1 MKSSKLRILSILM
14 AGAIA
19 LGGCSGSAPSDAEG
33 KRDAEDVTLT
43 VYVPSWTGSNL
54 LQGLKGI
61 ALTYGSRN
69 NINIEFI
76 EPYSQEEKR
85 ESQKLSVELM
95 SGKGPDI
102 LINPGHCLLTSDI
115 HKVMA
120 SGVFADLG
128 PLLELEGKEEQY
140 FTKVLDS
147 GKYENEQLIVPLFF
161 SIKCFVSTRNVLEK
175 NHFDLNQC
183 GTYRGFL
190 NELHS
195 SLDSATAPSPLIYE
209 QRCDL
214 LYLSDSICN
223 PPVIDYDNRTADFS
237 RPEVR
242 ETYEFTKD
250 LMDRYPLSLSGENYR
265 VPKGEE
271 GAGLLKSGKAL
282 FLTEYESGGWST
294 LNWLYDLNPWLEEG
308 DQLVMTA
315 LRRASDDSV
324 ITYDQFSMAVNRNSR
339 SLEASAELIE
349 YLLSDTVQCNYFK
362 DYLPVYRQG
371 VEARIQTL
379 WAQRDL
385 PEHILDDYRSLV
397 NDVGGIQFNLQ
408 FLTTMYEMMEPYYL
422 DKESYDSCISNVQN
436 RFSIF
441 VDE

>member
-33 KRDAEDVTLT
+33 KRDAEAVTLT
-43 VYVPSWTGSNL
+43 IYVPSWTGSNL

-95 SGKGPDI
+95 SGRGPDI
-102 LINPGHCLLTSDI
+102 LVNPGMCFHTVDI
-115 HKVMA
+115 HKIMS

-161 SIKCFVSTRNVLEK
+161 SIRWFVSTRNVLEK

-214 LYLSDSICN
+214 LYLSDSIYD
-223 PPVIDYDNRTADFS
+223 PPVIDYNNRTVDFS
-237 RPEVR
+237 RPGVQK
-242 ETYEFTKD
+242 TYEFTKD
-250 LMDRYPLSLSGENYR
+250 LMDRYPLSPYGENYR
-265 VPKGEE
+265 TPEAE
-271 GAGLLKSGKAL
+271 DGAGILKSGKAL
-282 FLTEYESGGWST
+282 FLANDECGGFGT
-294 LNWLYDLNPWLEEG
+294 LNSLYHINIRIEEN

-315 LRRASDDSV
+315 LRRASDNSV
-324 ITYDQFSMAVNRNSR
+324 ITYYKFSIAVNRNSR
-339 SLEASAELIE
+339 NLEAATEFIE
-349 YLLSDTVQCNYFK
+349 YLLSDTVQCNHFQAH
-362 DYLPVYRQG
+362 L
-371 VEARIQTL
+371 L
-379 WAQRDL
+379 
-385 PEHILDDYRSLV
+385 
-397 NDVGGIQFNLQ
+397 
-408 FLTTMYEMMEPYYL
+408 
-422 DKESYDSCISNVQN
+422 
-436 RFSIF
+436 
-441 VDE
+441 